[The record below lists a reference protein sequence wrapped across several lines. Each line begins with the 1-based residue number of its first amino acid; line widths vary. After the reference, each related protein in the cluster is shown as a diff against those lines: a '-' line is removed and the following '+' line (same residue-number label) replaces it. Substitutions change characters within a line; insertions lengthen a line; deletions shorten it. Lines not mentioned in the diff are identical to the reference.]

1 MSEPFVDFDE
11 LELMR
16 VSVIV
21 NSVVENGILRVF
33 VSTLTWSKQEPV
45 LAACSACPSDRY
57 DRSPVSLP
65 AASPAPP
72 LLISSSAPTNAMIGS
87 NPVLTSGDCL

>member
-16 VSVIV
+16 VSAIV
-21 NSVVENGILRVF
+21 NSSVENSILRVF
-33 VSTLTWSKQEPV
+33 VSTLTWTKQEPV
-45 LAACSACPSDRY
+45 SAACSASPTDRY
-57 DRSPVSLP
+57 VHGPVSLP

-72 LLISSSAPTNAMIGS
+72 LLIS
-87 NPVLTSGDCL
+87 